1 MRRKD
6 LKLALDSGRDLGAD
20 MGVTEAAHRL
30 YDRARKQGLGD
41 KVFFATLRALE
52 EAAGVGA
59 PPPRRG

>member
-1 MRRKD
+1 LRRKD

>member
-1 MRRKD
+1 
-6 LKLALDSGRDLGAD
+6 